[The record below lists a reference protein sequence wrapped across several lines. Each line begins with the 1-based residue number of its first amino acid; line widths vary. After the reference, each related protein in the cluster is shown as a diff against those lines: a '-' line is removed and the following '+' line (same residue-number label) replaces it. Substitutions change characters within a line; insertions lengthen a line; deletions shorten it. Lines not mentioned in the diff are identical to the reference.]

1 MNNKPLY
8 IKISD
13 ILREEIKNQKYN
25 CGDKLPS
32 ENMLAT
38 KYKISRLTARQAL
51 TVLVNENLIE
61 KFQGKGYFC
70 KKNSSGKKI
79 HVLLDM
85 TDYYFIPYYIQ
96 SISHILEKNGAVFI
110 AVDTKNSYEEIIKA
124 LEKILATGSDGIIL
138 QVSPEEQYDKGKIE
152 GLFKKL
158 KEQGIP
164 FIQIDTE
171 YGVNDVSY
179 AIMNETKMGVIAA
192 EYFKSQGHNNV
203 GAIYVENNRISA
215 LRMNSFV
222 NQFEKAVIIYDDNNL
237 KDNLFKAY
245 KKGITGI
252 FCYSDFVAKKCIDAL
267 SSLEI
272 SIPEDISVITAD
284 DTLVSKLYNL
294 TAVTHAKESLGEFA
308 AKTILDRNN
317 ITQKIFDTYLIKRD
331 SVKKLTTD

>member
-1 MNNKPLY
+1 MDKKPLY
-8 IKISD
+8 INISD
-13 ILREEIKNQKYN
+13 ILRDEIKKHKYN

-51 TVLVNENLIE
+51 SVLVNEGLVD

-70 KKNSSGKKI
+70 KKDVSGKKI

-96 SISHILEKNGAVFI
+96 SISRILEKEGAVFI
-110 AVDTKNSYEEIIKA
+110 AGDTKNSYDEIIKV
-124 LEKILATGSDGIIL
+124 LEKILITGSDGIIL
-138 QVSPEEQYDKGKIE
+138 QVSPEEKYDRNKIKN
-152 GLFKKL
+152 LFKRL

-171 YGVNDVSY
+171 YGVSNASY
-179 AIMNETKMGVIAA
+179 AIMNEEKMGIIAA
-192 EYFKSQGHNNV
+192 EHFKNSGHKNIA
-203 GAIYVENNRISA
+203 AIYVKNNRISSQ
-215 LRMNSFV
+215 RMNSFIS
-222 NQFEKAVIIYDDNNL
+222 QFANPEIMYDDNNL
-237 KDNLFKAY
+237 KDHLMNAY
-245 KKGITGI
+245 KKGVTGI

-267 SSLEI
+267 STLNLN
-272 SIPEDISVITAD
+272 IPDDISLITAD

-308 AKTILDRNN
+308 AKTILDSNTV
-317 ITQKIFDTYLIKRD
+317 TQKIFDTNLIERS
-331 SVKKLTTD
+331 SVKKLTT